1 MVDQD
6 RPSEEAACL
15 PSITSQL
22 GTLLELCGGMAETQD
37 MCEDVLERLQR
48 TQYRLDERG
57 SDVPVDIQTSLLL
70 IGSHFHAFLAQHTNK
85 RAFER
90 LVSTHTV
97 ITLLRD
103 FHRDLDDVE
112 AQMIPDRSDLSQL
125 NWVEK
130 CDAAELAVEERLLRL
145 WETKAGHL
153 LKDLPDTKSQTDALM
168 LLNCETERHSASYSA
183 KSQQLLNAVTK
194 KVARMS
200 GAPVPAVP
208 EWFIPDHEVQRELRP
223 FDRGSFGEIYRGTWR
238 GLKVVIKCVNVHSA
252 EEKRT
257 FLREARIWH
266 KVQHKHIVKFFGA
279 CHLSRPCFFVCE
291 EAENGNLVDYLDN
304 MKTTVGKSSLVWSL
318 LYEVALGLQF
328 LHRNSIVHGDLKCN
342 QILVSG
348 DGVTMLTDF
357 GLSFISSESR
367 PETTGGGVRWTAPEC
382 LASEGL
388 APTFESDVYSFGM
401 CVVEAVTNNLPWG
414 VHLPDAAVMDHLRH
428 RTFLSRPPAFESDAE
443 WQFVRALCAFEPSE
457 RPGLSDALRQIQQFA
472 PETIINEEEVQQLD
486 EEKSAS
492 PLSPIPPRSSS
503 LGGSLYKSARHSD
516 DDEDKSKKTPHIP
529 PHTSS
534 LGYRT
539 KSPASA
545 SAVGQQPSSRDVR
558 MWVGTWNMGS
568 ADPFDDV
575 RVIINDSKA
584 MLQNFL
590 PHGYELY
597 VLGIQDGISENVYLA
612 VEAYLNR
619 NDQGMRYYRLELKNS
634 DFMASH
640 TNQSPDLV
648 IDAVHGRGN
657 GVFTSTKFTGIAV
670 FYCASIQ
677 ANIKLIRAG
686 THKFKL
692 TSGSKGGVAVAL
704 MVYNTT
710 IAFVNCHLETRDD
723 AYRREQIQ
731 SLNASLG
738 AVVGHPLFDLTK
750 QFHHVVW
757 VGDLTYRIVVL
768 EPQVVLTMLKE
779 GLSVDLHDKFDG
791 LVADR
796 RENGVFE
803 GFTEPHKFP
812 DFYPT
817 WQKFPN
823 RGVIDESS
831 PNWPWQVY
839 RVMIKQPFYKGGSVK
854 TITPGWSDRIL
865 THSLLVTDSKLVPE
879 KVPNPFA
886 TSEIGQPS
894 LIDHYRSVNQGVGMD
909 VSDHSP
915 VFGTFVLTVTRSSTD
930 LQQREMAIPRLK
942 STVVRIFNMQLVWD
956 DQVVVPKRVR
966 VVAPLVGEDEK
977 QCDVTGERDEAGNGL
992 NLSLSAV
999 IPHTRS
1005 LEQLHMLI
1013 WVQSD
1018 AINGQCTVSL
1028 KRIARQTEGGEVKFR
1043 CPLHRNSMRLYV
1055 DGHPLLVVFS
1065 VRHKTFSK

>member
-1 MVDQD
+1 MAERV
-6 RPSEEAACL
+6 RPPEEAAGVRHPEDTCL

-22 GTLLELCGGMAETQD
+22 GTLLELCVGMAETQD

-90 LVSTHTV
+90 LVSTRTV
-97 ITLLRD
+97 IALLRG
-103 FHRDLDDVE
+103 FHRDIDDVD
-112 AQMIPDRSDLSQL
+112 AQMKSDKADPSQL
-125 NWVEK
+125 NWAEK

-153 LKDLPDTKSQTDALM
+153 LKDLPDAKSQMDALV
-168 LLNCETERHSASYSA
+168 LLNCEAERHSASYSV
-183 KSQQLLNAVTK
+183 KSQQLLNTVTK

-223 FDRGSFGEIYRGTWR
+223 FDRGSFGEIYRGAWR

-257 FLREARIWH
+257 FLREAKIWH
-266 KVQHKHIVKFFGA
+266 KAQHKHIVKFFGA

-291 EAENGNLVDYLDN
+291 EAKNGNLVDYLDK
-304 MKTTVGKSSLVWSL
+304 MKTTIGKSSLVWGL
-318 LYEVALGLQF
+318 LYEVTLGLQF
-328 LHRNSIVHGDLKCN
+328 LHRNNIVHGDLKCN

-348 DGVTMLTDF
+348 EGVAMLTDF

-367 PETTGGGVRWTAPEC
+367 PEMTGGGVRWTAPEC
-382 LASEGL
+382 LTSEGL

-414 VHLPDAAVMDHLRH
+414 VRLPDAAVMDHLRH
-428 RTFLSRPPAFESDAE
+428 RTFLNRPPEFESDAE
-443 WQFVRALCAFEPSE
+443 WQFVRTLCAFEPNE
-457 RPGLSDALRQIQQFA
+457 RPELSDVLKQIQQFA
-472 PETIINEEEVQQLD
+472 PGRMMEEEETQQLD
-486 EEKSAS
+486 EEKSVS
-492 PLSPIPPRSSS
+492 PLPPIPPIPPRSSS
-503 LGGSLYKSARHSD
+503 LGGSLYKPTRHYD
-516 DDEDKSKKTPHIP
+516 NEEDKVKKTLHVP
-529 PHTSS
+529 PRTSS
-534 LGYRT
+534 LGYRA

-545 SAVGQQPSSRDVR
+545 SALAVDQQPSNCDVR

-568 ADPFDDV
+568 ADPFDDI

-597 VLGIQDGISENVYLA
+597 VLGIQDGVSENVYLA

-648 IDAVHGRGN
+648 IDAVHGRGD
-657 GVFTSTKFTGIAV
+657 GVFTSTKFTGIAI

-677 ANIKLIRAG
+677 ANIKLIQAG

-710 IAFVNCHLETRDD
+710 VAFVNCHLETRDD

-738 AVVGHPLFDLTK
+738 AVMGHPLFDLTK

-757 VGDLTYRIVVL
+757 MGDLTYRIVVL
-768 EPQVVLTMLKE
+768 EPQVVLTMLEE
-779 GLSVDLHDKFDG
+779 GRNADLHDKFDG
-791 LVADR
+791 LMADR

-823 RGVIDESS
+823 RGVIDKSS
-831 PNWPWQVY
+831 PNWPSQVY
-839 RVMIKQPFYKGGSVK
+839 RVLVKQPFYKGGSVK
-854 TITPGWSDRIL
+854 TTTPGWSDRIL
-865 THSLLVTDSKLVPE
+865 THSLLATDS
-879 KVPNPFA
+879 
-886 TSEIGQPS
+886 
-894 LIDHYRSVNQGVGMD
+894 
-909 VSDHSP
+909 
-915 VFGTFVLTVTRSSTD
+915 
-930 LQQREMAIPRLK
+930 
-942 STVVRIFNMQLVWD
+942 
-956 DQVVVPKRVR
+956 
-966 VVAPLVGEDEK
+966 
-977 QCDVTGERDEAGNGL
+977 
-992 NLSLSAV
+992 
-999 IPHTRS
+999 
-1005 LEQLHMLI
+1005 
-1013 WVQSD
+1013 
-1018 AINGQCTVSL
+1018 
-1028 KRIARQTEGGEVKFR
+1028 
-1043 CPLHRNSMRLYV
+1043 
-1055 DGHPLLVVFS
+1055 
-1065 VRHKTFSK
+1065 